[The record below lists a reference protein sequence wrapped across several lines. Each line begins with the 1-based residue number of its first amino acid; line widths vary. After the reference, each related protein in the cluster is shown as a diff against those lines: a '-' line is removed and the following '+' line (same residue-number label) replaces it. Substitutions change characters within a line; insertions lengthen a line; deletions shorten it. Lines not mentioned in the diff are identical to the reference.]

1 MKTLSIQLTEQ
12 QHDLLARIAE
22 ADDRRLS
29 DFSLLILAEGL
40 TSYFCEKGIHVEKRD
55 DEFTEEERA
64 QQVKNDEIRNHP
76 DIDDINWEQMK
87 ERGFKPV
94 SNYFT
99 NCRCEPGEDFVENLS
114 KSIRAQACE

>member
-12 QHDLLARIAE
+12 QYDLLARIAE

-29 DFSLLILAEGL
+29 DFSFLILAEGL
-40 TSYFCEKGIHVEKRD
+40 SYYFCEKGIAVKKRP

-64 QQVKNDEIRNHP
+64 QQVKNDEISDQPGFN
-76 DIDDINWEQMK
+76 DLNFGQMK
-87 ERGFKPV
+87 ERGWKPV
-94 SNYFT
+94 SEYFN
-99 NCRCEPGEDFVENLS
+99 NCRCEPGEDFVENLA